1 MLNVPKALLETRV
14 KKETLH
20 RSGKRL
26 LLEIAGA
33 LQLSPESYDVRSNK
47 GGNGVMGEVTLHSDD
62 LYLMVHVAT
71 GELRVMYRTCKGRK
85 DYCGGMNHYIGVP
98 DLASTTA
105 SERFMAKLKQM
116 SSLGIRESNHQ
127 AA

>member
-26 LLEIAGA
+26 LLEIAGV
-33 LQLSPESYDVRSNK
+33 LELSPEAYEVRSNK
-47 GGNGVMGEVTLHSDD
+47 GGNGVMGEVILHSDH
-62 LYLMVHVAT
+62 LYLMVHVMT
-71 GELRVMYRTCKGRK
+71 GDLRVMYRTCKGRK
-85 DYCGGMNHYIGVP
+85 DYSGGINHFVGVSE
-98 DLASTTA
+98 LASATA
-105 SERFMAKLKQM
+105 SERFIAKLKQM
-116 SSLGIRESNHQ
+116 TSLGIRE

>member
-1 MLNVPKALLETRV
+1 MLNVPKALLEPCV

-33 LQLSPESYDVRSNK
+33 LKLLPEAYEIRSSK
-47 GGNGVMGEVTLHSDD
+47 GGNGVMGEVILHSDH
-62 LYLMVHVAT
+62 LYLMVHVTT
-71 GELRVMYRTCKGRK
+71 GDLRVMYRTCKGRK
-85 DYCGGMNHYIGVP
+85 DYCGGINHFVGVSE
-98 DLASTTA
+98 LASATA
-105 SERFMAKLKQM
+105 SERFIAKLKQM
-116 SSLGIRESNHQ
+116 TSLGIRE